1 MSASIDINGKNL
13 LPIKEAISKVD
24 YSRDYLTRLAREKKI
39 VATQIGRMWYVDV
52 DSVKNYHA
60 VAQAEQEIKKR
71 QLSDERKRELAF
83 KEMKAQKQRR
93 AKNRVRRKT
102 PAIVGMCLVVAL
114 GVGLGIVLETQ
125 LRTSSASLA
134 QLANVKTFALNDL
147 NEVKETRLEVADFVE
162 GSRQTVVPEFAP
174 HVSHRDLSS
183 PEGLLLLPVNA
194 SGTVEVQEYFSD
206 PVTLSQDKD
215 GQSVVQR
222 LDKDGNPIGGDVPF
236 VVVPINTNSP

>member
-1 MSASIDINGKNL
+1 MSASIDINGKKL

-83 KEMKAQKQRR
+83 KEVKAKKQRR
-93 AKNRVRRKT
+93 AKNRVRRQT

-134 QLANVKTFALNDL
+134 QLANVKTFALNDISKL
-147 NEVKETRLEVADFVE
+147 V
-162 GSRQTVVPEFAP
+162 G
-174 HVSHRDLSS
+174 
-183 PEGLLLLPVNA
+183 
-194 SGTVEVQEYFSD
+194 
-206 PVTLSQDKD
+206 
-215 GQSVVQR
+215 
-222 LDKDGNPIGGDVPF
+222 IGCY
-236 VVVPINTNSP
+236 